1 MAGLNI
7 RLNLNRRQGS
17 SDKKQ
22 YLPYVPIC
30 FSPFRCR
37 FAGPLQFS
45 SSTVKHTKLY
55 HSNFRDVFQFFTRK
69 LFEKN
74 CLLVE
79 CLPSNSLSEGAASCK
94 RLKKAGI
101 LARNSH
107 TSVASDWMYH
117 FFTRAKHRS
126 LFWLVKTHFCKKIY
140 DIAFWWVYLG
150 RYLKSVILYVRVC
163 VHVWMGVVYY
173 IDLKPLPQM
182 ESWLRLQMIHSL
194 K

>member
-22 YLPYVPIC
+22 YLPYVTIC
-30 FSPFRCR
+30 FSPFRCC
-37 FAGPLQFS
+37 FAGSLQFS
-45 SSTVKHTKLY
+45 SSTVKHAKLF

-74 CLLVE
+74 SWLVE
-79 CLPSNSLSEGAASCK
+79 CLPSNSLSEDAASCK

-107 TSVASDWMYH
+107 TSVASDWTYNL
-117 FFTRAKHRS
+117 FYACKTSFS
-126 LFWLVKTHFCKKIY
+126 LLI
-140 DIAFWWVYLG
+140 G
-150 RYLKSVILYVRVC
+150 
-163 VHVWMGVVYY
+163 
-173 IDLKPLPQM
+173 
-182 ESWLRLQMIHSL
+182 
-194 K
+194 